1 MDEYIEHIR
10 KVLDAGTDDLSIEDL
25 NRILI
30 KITTYSYFLGTK
42 QEYLGIRHDIAD
54 MIHMEKFNMSYID
67 ATSGTV
73 ANKTAKAEEASKEE
87 KTITIVFDR
96 AYKILKMKNDAAIR
110 MIDSIKK
117 IVSSRLQEMQLA
129 GREL

>member
-10 KVLDAGTDDLSIEDL
+10 KVLDTEVSDLSIEDL

-30 KITTYSYFLGTK
+30 KITTYSYFLVAK
-42 QEYLGIRHDIAD
+42 QEFLGIRHDIAALVYS
-54 MIHMEKFNMSYID
+54 EKFNLSYMG
-67 ATSGTV
+67 ATTGTV
-73 ANKTAKAEEASKEE
+73 ASKTAKAEESAKDE
-87 KTITIVFDR
+87 KVVSVIYDR
-96 AYKILKMKNDAAIR
+96 AYKILKMKSDAAIR

-117 IVSSRLQEMQLA
+117 IVSSRLQEISLA